1 MREVPCDIG
10 EPQILFD
17 DAVCRM
23 FEDPDGEYEVLDR
36 NMNNDPFEPDMV
48 IMDSDE
54 WVFTVLCYYIEDY
67 PSDGFV
73 EIYPKTFGMRKWVQD
88 DSERPAFLALGVG
101 GTPENPEELY
111 FARFYNFGDSLV
123 DLNDL
128 KRFRINWMRPAFF
141 DKVVREDFERIFSPR

>member
-10 EPQILFD
+10 EPQMLFD

-36 NMNNDPFEPDMV
+36 NMNNDPFEPDIV
-48 IMDSDE
+48 VMDSDE

-67 PSDGFV
+67 PADGFV

-88 DSERPAFLALGVG
+88 DSDRPAFLALGVG
-101 GTPENPEELY
+101 GTP
-111 FARFYNFGDSLV
+111 
-123 DLNDL
+123 
-128 KRFRINWMRPAFF
+128 
-141 DKVVREDFERIFSPR
+141 